1 MYSILR
7 SYGYYSSFASV
18 ETGMGSP
25 NEKEGK
31 VWCCRGY
38 ELWRFVS
45 LLLASSQ
52 TYKLIATSA
61 GITALVKTSKI
72 PAMRSMDNCK
82 F

>member
-7 SYGYYSSFASV
+7 SYGYHPGFASV

-25 NEKEGK
+25 DEEEGK
-31 VWCCRGY
+31 IRCCRGY
-38 ELWRFVS
+38 ELWCFVS
-45 LLLASSQ
+45 LPLASPQ

-72 PAMRSMDNCK
+72 PVMRSMDNCK